1 MISQTRMISATLF
14 VALLMISVSVLAMDP
29 ATLYHERTCI
39 ACHGAEGK
47 QPVMEEY
54 PKLAGQAEAYLLTQ
68 MKDIKNG
75 YRTNAHS
82 VAMQNVMHLVSD
94 EEIAVLAKWLSSLPE

>member
-1 MISQTRMISATLF
+1 MISQPRMISATLF
-14 VALLMISVSVLAMDP
+14 IVLFILPVCTMAMD
-29 ATLYHERTCI
+29 AAELYHERTCI
-39 ACHGAEGK
+39 ACHGANGK
-47 QPVMEEY
+47 QPVMDEY

-94 EEIAVLAKWLSSLPE
+94 EEIAVLAKWLASLSE

>member
-1 MISQTRMISATLF
+1 MTSQIRMISATLF
-14 VALLMISVSVLAMDP
+14 SVIFMLPVCVQAMD
-29 ATLYHERTCI
+29 AETLYHERTCI
-39 ACHGAEGK
+39 ACHGAYGK
-47 QPVMEEY
+47 QPVMDEY

-82 VAMQNVMHLVSD
+82 VAMKNVMHLVSD
-94 EEIAVLAKWLSSLPE
+94 EEISVLAKWLSSLSE